1 MLVKEFPLTTA
12 ETSHTFDSP
21 TIYKFITI
29 FNNST
34 HELTFFSDESIN
46 NRFMLFSVSPFQ
58 YVTYPL
64 EVMGTVATCTRLQK
78 FTFTT
83 IQRVVTPP
91 FAVLNPN
98 VRILLS
104 EENFNVNN
112 YQQANSLVNVNIPSA
127 IEPVR
132 TSWSITGSSPVND
145 FLFLTIPPLTGIIRV
160 VTAFEV
166 TCSAN
171 LTQGFTVDIQG
182 TGSGSLDNFWRT
194 VFMAG
199 EPAGTRK
206 GATGLLLRGGI
217 GGVQRL
223 TVSPA
228 GADVTT
234 WASMHGYNLSV

>member
-1 MLVKEFPLTTA
+1 MLVKEFPLETA
-12 ETSHTFDSP
+12 STSNTFDSP

-64 EVMGTVATCTRLQK
+64 EVMGTVSSCTRLQK

-112 YQQANSLVNVNIPSA
+112 YQQANAVFNFIPQVTSSLDRRLLAGVLSSGVILTA
-127 IEPVR
+127 
-132 TSWSITGSSPVND
+132 TSKMIINS
-145 FLFLTIPPLTGIIRV
+145 LFLVSVGVASTVTLSHRRSGVDVRLLDSFAIPVG
-160 VTAFEV
+160 
-166 TCSAN
+166 N
-171 LTQGFTVDIQG
+171 TQALGYIVLESGDSLFVNSVAGVAHVSIYG
-182 TGSGSLDNFWRT
+182 MGS
-194 VFMAG
+194 
-199 EPAGTRK
+199 
-206 GATGLLLRGGI
+206 
-217 GGVQRL
+217 
-223 TVSPA
+223 
-228 GADVTT
+228 
-234 WASMHGYNLSV
+234 

>member
-1 MLVKEFPLTTA
+1 VLVKEFPLTTT
-12 ETSHTFDSP
+12 ETSHAFDSP

-34 HELTFFSDESIN
+34 HELTFFSDEAIN

-112 YQQANSLVNVNIPSA
+112 YQQANAVFNFIPQVASSLDRRLFAGVLSSGVILTA
-127 IEPVR
+127 
-132 TSWSITGSSPVND
+132 TSKMIINS
-145 FLFLTIPPLTGIIRV
+145 LFLVSVGVASTVTLSHRRSGVDVRLLDSFPIPVG
-160 VTAFEV
+160 
-166 TCSAN
+166 N
-171 LTQGFTVDIQG
+171 TQALGYIVLESGDSLFVNSVAGVAHVSIYG
-182 TGSGSLDNFWRT
+182 MGS
-194 VFMAG
+194 
-199 EPAGTRK
+199 
-206 GATGLLLRGGI
+206 
-217 GGVQRL
+217 
-223 TVSPA
+223 
-228 GADVTT
+228 
-234 WASMHGYNLSV
+234 